1 MPFILY
7 LNLRMIRSKC
17 GLFFLALLAG
27 TISGCS
33 HNYGIYKTH
42 AFFRTNIAGIVRA
55 DDNNKT
61 LNSGVSKE
69 HLIYL
74 ESSPLK
80 GQPSIESVLID
91 AQSYKAQP
99 VEVQGGSI
107 SLGKLKN
114 EEKEISIQA
123 APGNQLW
130 QLVLSPSKTSADSL
144 KNNNHEAGMVVLKG
158 MWNEKPFTYKIK
170 KQQQLAAVLR
180 P

>member
-1 MPFILY
+1 
-7 LNLRMIRSKC
+7 MIRSKSR
-17 GLFFLALLAG
+17 LFFLALLAG
-27 TISGCS
+27 TLSGCS

-42 AFFRTNIAGIVRA
+42 AFYRTDIAGIVRA

-61 LNSGVSKE
+61 LNSGVSTE

-74 ESSPLK
+74 ESSPEK
-80 GQPSIESVLID
+80 GQPTIESVLID

-114 EEKEISIQA
+114 DEKEISIKA
-123 APGNQLW
+123 EPGNQLW
-130 QLVLSPSKTSADSL
+130 QLVLSPSNEASALQTD
-144 KNNNHEAGMVVLKG
+144 KKDTGMIVLKG
-158 MWNEKPFTYKIK
+158 IWDKKPFTYKIK